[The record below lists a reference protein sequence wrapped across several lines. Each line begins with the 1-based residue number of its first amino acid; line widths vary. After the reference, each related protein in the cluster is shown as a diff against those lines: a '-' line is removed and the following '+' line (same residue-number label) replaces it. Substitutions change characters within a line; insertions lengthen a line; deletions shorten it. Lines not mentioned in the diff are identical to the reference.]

1 MTIFVIT
8 VIAVLFIGLAFLIM
22 FTNKKF
28 KKLIQSDEYKNSKY
42 EIVLV
47 NGSYAL
53 RYKSDTDL
61 YVDIHNPSYNWT
73 IRDSFFSDCLGSK
86 GDVISAFYYRCPQI
100 TTLSVNKI
108 F

>member
-8 VIAVLFIGLAFLIM
+8 VIAVLFIGVAFLIM

-28 KKLIQSDEYKNSKY
+28 EKLIQSDEYKNSKY

-53 RYKSDTDL
+53 RYKSNTDL
-61 YVDIHNPSYNWT
+61 YVDIHSPSYNWT
-73 IRDSFFSDCLGSK
+73 IHDRFFDDCLGSK
-86 GDVISAFYYRCPQI
+86 GDVISAFYYRCPKI
-100 TTLSVNKI
+100 ITLSVNKI